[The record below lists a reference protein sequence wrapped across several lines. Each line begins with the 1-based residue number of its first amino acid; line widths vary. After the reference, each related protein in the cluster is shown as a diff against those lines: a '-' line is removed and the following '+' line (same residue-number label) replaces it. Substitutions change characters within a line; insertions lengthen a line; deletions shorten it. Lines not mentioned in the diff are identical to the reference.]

1 MSCFA
6 RNHDARG
13 VGATHFRWVAV
24 FWCANSYVAFG
35 PGSASVGTF
44 IAQDY
49 ISMTSAALTGRILSV
64 TAGVTLTT
72 ASIHAPRVVS
82 LASTQPSYTTSF
94 NMMRAA
100 RFAILAGTA
109 LTNVGPSIITGDVG
123 SYPAAMAAGEPNSA
137 TLNGINFNA
146 LAQSA
151 SAQADLPTIYAAMIS
166 HLPAA
171 KAIASSLD
179 GAILMPG
186 AYTCGTHCSLG
197 AVLTLDAQGDPNAVF
212 QFITEG

>member
-1 MSCFA
+1 
-6 RNHDARG
+6 
-13 VGATHFRWVAV
+13 V
-24 FWCANSYVAFG
+24 FWCANSYVALG

-72 ASIHAPRVVS
+72 ASIHAPRMLS

-109 LTNVGPSIITGDVG
+109 LTNVGTSIITGDVG
-123 SYPAAMAAGEPNSA
+123 SYPGAITAGEPNWA
-137 TLNGINFNA
+137 TLNGIDFGA

-151 SAQADLPTIYAAMIS
+151 GAQADLPTIYAAMIS
-166 HLPAA
+166 HLPSA

-179 GAILMPG
+179 GAVLTPG
-186 AYTCGTHCSLG
+186 VYTCGTHCSLG
-197 AVLTLDAQGDPNAVF
+197 AVVTLNAQGDPNAVF